1 MEDKQPSSEPTDVK
15 TYRPMRMKEPV
26 ESLVLPESVSRS
38 WGWGRNDREK
48 GAELEERE

>member
-1 MEDKQPSSEPTDVK
+1 MK

-26 ESLVLPESVSRS
+26 VDLLVLPESVSKS
-38 WGWGRNDREK
+38 WARGRHDRKK